1 MKNKCQCTKEKTI
14 TLESSI
20 QVCNFCPQWK
30 DECLNREN
38 EARQLL
44 TQGNARALLDG
55 MDRQGRNT
63 KKLRAVMNR
72 LSKRNNND

>member
-1 MKNKCQCTKEKTI
+1 MTKCQCTKDKTI

-20 QVCNFCPQWK
+20 QVCNFCPLWK

-38 EARQLL
+38 EARKLL
-44 TQGNARALLDG
+44 TLNINDAKTKLSR
-55 MDRQGRNT
+55 MDKQGRDT

-72 LSKRNNND
+72 LSKN

>member
-1 MKNKCQCTKEKTI
+1 MNKCQCTKDKTI
-14 TLESSI
+14 TLESSA
-20 QVCNFCPQWK
+20 QVCNYCPQWK

-44 TQGNARALLDG
+44 TQRNARALLDI
-55 MDRQGRNT
+55 MDKQGRDT

-72 LSKRNNND
+72 LSKSKG

>member
-1 MKNKCQCTKEKTI
+1 MTKCQCTKDKTI

-20 QVCNFCPQWK
+20 QVCNFCPLWK

-38 EARQLL
+38 EARKLL
-44 TQGNARALLDG
+44 TLNINDAKTKLSR
-55 MDRQGRNT
+55 MDKQGRDT

-72 LSKRNNND
+72 LSKK